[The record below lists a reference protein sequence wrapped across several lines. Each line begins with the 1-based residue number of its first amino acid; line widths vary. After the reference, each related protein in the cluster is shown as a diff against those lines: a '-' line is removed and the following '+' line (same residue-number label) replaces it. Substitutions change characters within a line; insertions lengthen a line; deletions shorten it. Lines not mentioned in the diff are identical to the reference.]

1 MYIVVFGWYI
11 IFKLENYKRDM
22 FDKRKLV
29 IIVNILDR
37 VNGNEVIILI
47 MKILV
52 LEKWIDKNLL
62 MKWI

>member
-37 VNGNEVIILI
+37 VNGNEVILLI